1 MMVDTMYLLLQ
12 WKTEKNTNTQ
22 TLWIQ
27 LVYLLQTNQ
36 ILLEIIQTDEAIMD
50 DKTDEIHDEAEIL

>member
-1 MMVDTMYLLLQ
+1 MVDTMYLLLQ